1 MRSMG
6 LAVFGPLT
14 LEGVTLSPRERSV
27 LSALVL
33 RAGRPVT
40 TDELADALWGDEPP
54 GTWAKQLQ
62 ASVGRV
68 RNAIGRDAI
77 ETTPGAYLLRIDP
90 ESIDVQRFEQ
100 YAASARLHLD
110 DDPARALDAAERALG
125 LWRGTPFADLPS
137 WPPAVVE
144 SERLDELRME
154 LEEMRVDAHLRLG
167 EHTASVAD
175 AERLVREAPLRERR
189 WVLLGTALYRG
200 GRQADALAA
209 FRSARERLADE
220 LGAEPGAELTELEL
234 SILRHDDSLELT
246 DSPATPS
253 VA

>member
-6 LAVFGPLT
+6 LAVFGPLA

-110 DDPARALDAAERALG
+110 DDPARALDADRGERRVVVGGVEDDLG
-125 LWRGTPFADLPS
+125 RA
-137 WPPAVVE
+137 PA
-144 SERLDELRME
+144 
-154 LEEMRVDAHLRLG
+154 G
-167 EHTASVAD
+167 
-175 AERLVREAPLRERR
+175 RERR
-189 WVLLGTALYRG
+189 PAVRERLHQVGLGRLESAHAEGAPLGGSVRAVLARAHDRHPL
-200 GRQADALAA
+200 
-209 FRSARERLADE
+209 ARERVEAE
-220 LGAEPGAELTELEL
+220 LGPAVAHRSGVSGTPG
-234 SILRHDDSLELT
+234 
-246 DSPATPS
+246 
-253 VA
+253 